1 MKKDG
6 TPDLRIKRT
15 QKAIKEAFFDLVEEK
30 GFEHI
35 CVKDITDKA
44 MISRNTFYLH
54 YADKYE
60 LLNKM
65 CDDLMRTLFFR
76 VAKQLRR
83 VQKQEF
89 TVESTASIIKYGMQ
103 AVDQD
108 KKQYYILFSG
118 SSAETL
124 TQKITQVSRRFLD
137 FIKDDIDGI
146 SDYSMEYIVSGMTGI
161 IRYYVMNGVDNI
173 DEECLNFTKIHLGSI
188 IDIVQKPKEQKIN
201 R

>member
-15 QKAIKEAFFDLVEEK
+15 QKAIKDAFFDLVEEK

-89 TVESTASIIKYGMQ
+89 TVESTASIIKYGML

-188 IDIVQKPKEQKIN
+188 IDIVQKSKEQKIN

>member
-15 QKAIKEAFFDLVEEK
+15 QKAIKDAFFDLVEEK

-89 TVESTASIIKYGMQ
+89 TVESTASIIKYGML

-108 KKQYYILFSG
+108 KKQYCILFSG
-118 SSAETL
+118 SSSETL
-124 TQKITQVSRRFLD
+124 TQKITQISRRLLD
-137 FIKDDIDGI
+137 FIKDDINGI

-188 IDIVQKPKEQKIN
+188 INIVQKSKEQKIN
-201 R
+201 